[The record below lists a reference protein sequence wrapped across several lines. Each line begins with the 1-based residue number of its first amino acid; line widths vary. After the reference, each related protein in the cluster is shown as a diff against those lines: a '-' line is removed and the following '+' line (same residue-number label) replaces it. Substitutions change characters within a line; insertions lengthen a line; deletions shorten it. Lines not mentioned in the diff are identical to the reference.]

1 MIINKKEVKI
11 AVIGLGYVGL
21 PLAVEFSKKFR
32 VIGYDLNIKRIAE
45 LKKGIDRTNELSEEK
60 LKNLKLLK
68 LTSSLSK
75 IKNCNIYI
83 ITVPT
88 PVDKNNIPNLNYLKN
103 ASKDVSSYLKKGDMV
118 IYESTVYP
126 GCTEEICVPVL
137 EENSNLKYN
146 KDFFCGYSPERIN
159 PGDKKNTLKNI
170 IKITSGSNHYA
181 KELVDSLYNEI
192 IDVGTYPVSSMA
204 VAEAA
209 KVIENTQRDVNIA
222 LVNELALIFNKL
234 DIDTNEVLNA
244 SSTKWNFLPFK
255 PGLVGGHCIGVDP
268 YYLTH
273 KAMEVG
279 YHPDIILA
287 GRRINDN
294 MGSFIV
300 ENTISELTKIGLSP
314 IGAKISILGL
324 TFKEDCP
331 DLRNSK
337 VFKIIE
343 KLETYKCSL
352 TVSDYCAN
360 KGEAKE
366 KYGVHLSDLNS
377 IKNQDVV
384 IVAVAH
390 SSYKKL
396 TEKDWRKI
404 LKTGGVI
411 IDIKSIIPKKIVQ
424 TLNINYWSL

>member
-1 MIINKKEVKI
+1 
-11 AVIGLGYVGL
+11 
-21 PLAVEFSKKFR
+21 
-32 VIGYDLNIKRIAE
+32 
-45 LKKGIDRTNELSEEK
+45 
-60 LKNLKLLK
+60 
-68 LTSSLSK
+68 
-75 IKNCNIYI
+75 
-83 ITVPT
+83 
-88 PVDKNNIPNLNYLKN
+88 
-103 ASKDVSSYLKKGDMV
+103 
-118 IYESTVYP
+118 
-126 GCTEEICVPVL
+126 
-137 EENSNLKYN
+137 
-146 KDFFCGYSPERIN
+146 
-159 PGDKKNTLKNI
+159 
-170 IKITSGSNHYA
+170 
-181 KELVDSLYNEI
+181 
-192 IDVGTYPVSSMA
+192 
-204 VAEAA
+204 
-209 KVIENTQRDVNIA
+209 
-222 LVNELALIFNKL
+222 
-234 DIDTNEVLNA
+234 
-244 SSTKWNFLPFK
+244 
-255 PGLVGGHCIGVDP
+255 
-268 YYLTH
+268 
-273 KAMEVG
+273 MEVG